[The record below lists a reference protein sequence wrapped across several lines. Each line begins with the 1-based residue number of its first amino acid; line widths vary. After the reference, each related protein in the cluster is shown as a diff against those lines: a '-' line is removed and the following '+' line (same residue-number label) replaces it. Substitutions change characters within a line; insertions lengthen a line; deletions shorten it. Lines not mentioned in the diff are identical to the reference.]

1 MIKQIV
7 AVTRNRVAI
16 RAIMTRDD
24 TSVDIPAYHE
34 MEAYALGEL
43 EKHFPDIDTGGWTGV
58 YELRTAPRRYPTAW
72 GMVCLEVSK

>member
-1 MIKQIV
+1 MIRQIV
-7 AVTRNRVAI
+7 AVTKNRVAV

-43 EKHFPDIDTGGWTGV
+43 ERHFPDVDTREWVGS

-72 GMVCLEVSK
+72 GMVCLEVSR